1 MKKLKEIWQKNRI
14 LVVLVAILI
23 VCFITICTVV
33 VTYFFGGSE
42 TVYGDRLKDIDKH
55 PITENFKKEYI
66 ANLEKDDKIEKVT
79 FKTKGRVIY
88 IRMQFID
95 DYALVEAESKASAS
109 LTSFAE
115 DILGYYDLNFT
126 LVSDKTEDSEGFTI
140 MGAKNSKRESIVW
153 NNNTVTESEE
163 D

>member
-42 TVYGDRLKDIDKH
+42 TVYGDRLKDIDKY
-55 PITENFKKEYI
+55 PITDDFKKEYI

-140 MGAKNSKRESIVW
+140 MGAKNSNRESIVW

>member
-42 TVYGDRLKDIDKH
+42 TVYGDRLKDIDKY
-55 PITENFKKEYI
+55 PITDDFKKEYI

-109 LTSFAE
+109 LTSFTE

>member
-42 TVYGDRLKDIDKH
+42 TVYGDRLKDIDKY
-55 PITENFKKEYI
+55 PITDDFKKEYI

-88 IRMQFID
+88 FI
-95 DYALVEAESKASAS
+95 
-109 LTSFAE
+109 
-115 DILGYYDLNFT
+115 
-126 LVSDKTEDSEGFTI
+126 
-140 MGAKNSKRESIVW
+140 
-153 NNNTVTESEE
+153 
-163 D
+163 